1 MATAYAGCLHKL
13 NTDPNA
19 VLLNSVKAAG
29 RCTCLRD
36 WMEATDT
43 DGLLVMHEGH
53 VISEI
58 YCRDTTPSTNH
69 ALGSL
74 TRNIV
79 ASAIAILAEQKKLD
93 LDAPVETY
101 MPEMS
106 NSGFAGATVQ
116 QLLDMRSGVAS
127 SMMKIMQA
135 MGWSQSEEGSPDP
148 STGVHELL
156 LTLPKEVSHGGPF
169 KYRAGDTELLGCLCE
184 RVADQAMGELVSE
197 LIWQPLGAQQDADI
211 TLDKRQTPFYSGG
224 MSASLQDT
232 ARFGFLWLN
241 DGTCNGKQILPP
253 AFVHATQHG
262 DKGAIDAFVNSA
274 APNNKHFFGLMASPG
289 KMYKNQT
296 WNLDEKRGTVLMYGA
311 AGQMIFTDPPA
322 ELMCTVLSSWPGA
335 FVPERVQGWLNAFE
349 ALQSHLAPH
358 TL

>member
-1 MATAYAGCLHKL
+1 
-13 NTDPNA
+13 
-19 VLLNSVKAAG
+19 
-29 RCTCLRD
+29 
-36 WMEATDT
+36 MEATDT

-53 VISEI
+53 VISEV
-58 YCRDTTPSTNH
+58 YCRDTSRSTNH

-74 TRNIV
+74 TRNVI
-79 ASAIAILAEQKKLD
+79 ASAIAVLAEQKKLD

-116 QLLDMRSGVAS
+116 QLLDMRSGVGS

-148 STGVHELL
+148 SHGVHQLL

-184 RVADQAMGELVSE
+184 RVADQPMGEVVSE
-197 LIWQPLGAQQDADI
+197 LIWQPMGAQQDADI
-211 TLDKRQTPFYSGG
+211 MLDKRQTPFYSGG
-224 MSASLQDT
+224 MSATLRDT
-232 ARFGFLWLN
+232 ARFGFLWLTDDTN
-241 DGTCNGKQILPP
+241 DGKQVLPP
-253 AFVHATQHG
+253 AFVRATRHG

-296 WNLDEKRGTVLMYGA
+296 WNLDENRGTVLMYGA
-311 AGQMIFTDPPA
+311 AGQIIFTDPPA
-322 ELMCTVLSSWPGA
+322 ELMCTVLSSWPSA

-349 ALQSHLAPH
+349 ALQTHLAPH
-358 TL
+358 IL